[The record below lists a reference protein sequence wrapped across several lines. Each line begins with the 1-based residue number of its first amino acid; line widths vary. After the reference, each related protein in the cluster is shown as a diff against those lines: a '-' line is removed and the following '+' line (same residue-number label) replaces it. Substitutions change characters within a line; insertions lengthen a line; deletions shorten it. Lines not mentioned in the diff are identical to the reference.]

1 MASKIQSYTRKNN
14 STVHSITIPITII
27 EVSGFKKGTEV
38 EFQVDKDKRIIIT
51 EVK

>member
-1 MASKIQSYTRKNN
+1 MVSKIQSHTRKNN
-14 STVHSITIPITII
+14 STVHSVTIPITTI
-27 EVSGFKKGTEV
+27 EESGFKKGTEV